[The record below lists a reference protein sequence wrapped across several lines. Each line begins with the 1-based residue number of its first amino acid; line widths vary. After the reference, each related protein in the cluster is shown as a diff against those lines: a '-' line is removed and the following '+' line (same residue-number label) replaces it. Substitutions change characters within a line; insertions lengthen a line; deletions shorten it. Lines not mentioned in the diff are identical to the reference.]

1 MSMDFGR
8 KRVSYGVI
16 GEGNYVAGK
25 VRAATI
31 AAVNVSGG
39 GVVESSV
46 EVVAGALAVELA
58 RAVGQV
64 KLLNNSEHDVVCG
77 RTLVCWCALIKNIP
91 LQPFG
96 EHTCRAPTR
105 QDRCAFL

>member
-1 MSMDFGR
+1 M
-8 KRVSYGVI
+8 SYGVI

-31 AAVNVSGG
+31 AVVDVAGG

-58 RAVGQV
+58 RAVAQV
-64 KLLNNSEHDVVCG
+64 SKLLNNSEHDVVSV
-77 RTLVCWCALIKNIP
+77 RTRVGWCALIKNIP
-91 LQPFG
+91 LQPSG